1 MGGIHKEA
9 MLGKH
14 ANGVDG
20 GPAGEVEPRER
31 GERESRAAFAALL
44 EVCSRLRFERHH
56 IADQLDA
63 HGHYEVELD
72 REFPFHVRLFHFR
85 SRKFTPDRT
94 WHERLE
100 LFLPLDGGTRL
111 RMGEHRVQLAPGDVL
126 VVDNLKLHNVED
138 FPELNT
144 RVVVLSFLPEFVY
157 SLGSPSHDYAF
168 LLPFY
173 SQREGAPHILHA
185 GEELAAPV
193 YGALAQL
200 LECYFHRDRRPYYQA
215 GCKASF
221 LSMLYPLA
229 LRFRGAEILRV
240 EILRQQ
246 QLAQRLTRLFEYL
259 RQNYAQRTTVH
270 GAARLVNMSD
280 SQFMKVFKRVAGMSF
295 VAYLTHLR
303 VSNARHLLLGS
314 SRSVAEVA
322 AEVGFADQS
331 YFDRRFKQAFGMSPR
346 QFRIESVKPGEGE
359 ESSKKNSEAF

>member
-1 MGGIHKEA
+1 
-9 MLGKH
+9 LL
-14 ANGVDG
+14 
-20 GPAGEVEPRER
+20 
-31 GERESRAAFAALL
+31 AA
-44 EVCSRLRFERHH
+44 CGRLRFERHQ
-56 IADQLDA
+56 IAAQLDA
-63 HGHYEVELD
+63 QGHYEVALD

-100 LFLPLDGGTRL
+100 LFVPLDGPARL
-111 RMGEHRVQLAPGDVL
+111 RMGEHRVELVPGDVL

-138 FPELNT
+138 FPELDT

-173 SQREGAPHILHA
+173 SQREGAPHILRMGDEQA
-185 GEELAAPV
+185 GPV
-193 YGALAQL
+193 YEAMVRVLD
-200 LECYFHRDRRPYYQA
+200 CYFQRDRCSYFQA

-229 LRFRGAEILRV
+229 QRFQASDMLMAEF
-240 EILRQQ
+240 LRQQ
-246 QLAQRLTRLFEYL
+246 QLARRLARLFEHL
-259 RQNYAQRTTVH
+259 RQNYAQRTTLRE
-270 GAARLVNMSD
+270 AARLVNMGD
-280 SQFMKVFKRVAGMSF
+280 SQFMKVFKRVAGMSY

-303 VSNARHLLLGS
+303 VASARELLRTS
-314 SRSVAEVA
+314 DRNVAEIA

-346 QFRIESVKPGEGE
+346 QFRLLTNEPAGGV
-359 ESSKKNSEAF
+359 ESSKNSAKAF